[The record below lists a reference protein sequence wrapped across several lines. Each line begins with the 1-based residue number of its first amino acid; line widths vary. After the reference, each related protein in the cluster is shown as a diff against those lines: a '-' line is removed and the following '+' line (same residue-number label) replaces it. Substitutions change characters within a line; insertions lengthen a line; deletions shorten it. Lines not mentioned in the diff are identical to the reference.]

1 MSDDLVRRLAFPYP
15 KDEDVDEVTL
25 PLWVLELTT
34 EAADRIEEL
43 EAQIKT
49 VLDRETSILRYYD
62 AKLDAADAKLAEVKD
77 RLFSC
82 AMDLDIYM
90 GLVDK
95 LQDKLDDKGGEPMS
109 YEKKLLTQIV
119 DSIYSSDFSDNIV
132 VARLNDSL
140 DGVLEDLERLNKLNL
155 LSEPQVTDFV
165 DNIHYGRGLVTVLQ
179 AFTVMDYY
187 ETTLRINKYEDRFKG
202 EF

>member
-1 MSDDLVRRLAFPYP
+1 
-15 KDEDVDEVTL
+15 
-25 PLWVLELTT
+25 
-34 EAADRIEEL
+34 
-43 EAQIKT
+43 
-49 VLDRETSILRYYD
+49 
-62 AKLDAADAKLAEVKD
+62 
-77 RLFSC
+77 
-82 AMDLDIYM
+82 
-90 GLVDK
+90 
-95 LQDKLDDKGGEPMS
+95 MS

-140 DGVLEDLERLNKLNL
+140 EGVLDDLERLNKMNL
-155 LSEPQVTDFV
+155 LSEPQTTDFV

-187 ETTLRINKYEDRFKG
+187 ETTLRLNKYEDRFKG